1 MIGGADA
8 TEQQALL
15 QVAEVEIRKGW
26 CQWEWV
32 CGREREGRVE
42 KLLAL
47 RESLRVRRGAR
58 LLARR
63 RREAGQVGH
72 ARHQLDPPRA
82 HAVHVP
88 QELRLVLGHLRNW
101 RSNRHDLPT
110 VQRKNEH
117 GGSDGVR
124 VVFLFTYLKESPGRL
139 RPPCGIGRLDTGD
152 GAHEPVDPRQVLRL
166 ERHLEAQAAAP
177 GGLHGLLDGARAAR
191 IAAAAEHVRGAP
203 QADVELVVLLA
214 DEDGGVDGRRFLL
227 PTKLLQPVVSRWRR
241 GVPR

>member
-15 QVAEVEIRKGW
+15 QVAEVEIRKEWSELRMPGSLDACSSSSDAVRDDREGGDEIVAVPVVVWGREGW

-32 CGREREGRVE
+32 CGREREGGVE

-82 HAVHVP
+82 HVVHVL
-88 QELRLVLGHLRNW
+88 QELRLVPGHL
-101 RSNRHDLPT
+101 
-110 VQRKNEH
+110 
-117 GGSDGVR
+117 
-124 VVFLFTYLKESPGRL
+124 
-139 RPPCGIGRLDTGD
+139 
-152 GAHEPVDPRQVLRL
+152 
-166 ERHLEAQAAAP
+166 
-177 GGLHGLLDGARAAR
+177 
-191 IAAAAEHVRGAP
+191 
-203 QADVELVVLLA
+203 
-214 DEDGGVDGRRFLL
+214 
-227 PTKLLQPVVSRWRR
+227 
-241 GVPR
+241 